1 MTGEKM
7 LRSIV
12 VLIGLAFF
20 MLIVSSTNAQ
30 RENQNC
36 RASAIQEVDLPR
48 SSGQLLYIRQT
59 ISSDYEVFTALLS
72 TNEAFQSIS
81 QDFVS
86 EAHLSPNGLWL
97 TAIIVDDNNERTMI
111 TYDHFGVPIFFYQ
124 SGEDYSNIRT
134 LQWLG
139 NSEYL
144 TIKLGPNNEM
154 RAHSIVNP
162 FTEAIQF
169 VFPEIPAWLNPTV
182 ETDPLFPE
190 EQSIFGYRFTIS
202 PSGRYALIDQRVDSI
217 IYDLDTK
224 AVLSVQNL
232 EGIIWS
238 PWSPSSDKALSVD
251 IMDTDNSTIVQLYLY
266 NIENDETDSLLELDL
281 PISESVGF
289 IGTSGWSFNERYL
302 ALVKWSGDPQQSIVN
317 VLEISNGTLSPT
329 CLRYISGSVP
339 DFAWS
344 RDSRYLALYGAL
356 EGETDRETGSVYIYD
371 TLENQIYEVYEGFSD
386 IVGWMASPENE

>member
-1 MTGEKM
+1 M
-7 LRSIV
+7 LRSIAIV
-12 VLIGLAFF
+12 IMGLAFF
-20 MLIVSSTNAQ
+20 TLTVSSTNAQ
-30 RENQNC
+30 ETVPNC
-36 RASAIQEVDLPR
+36 RVSPMREMDLPR
-48 SSGQLLYIRQT
+48 SAGQLIYIKQT
-59 ISSDYEVFTALLS
+59 ISIDYEVFTALLS

-81 QDFVS
+81 EGFVP
-86 EAHLSPNGLWL
+86 EAHLSPNGMWL
-97 TAIIVDDNNERTMI
+97 TAIVVNDNNERTMI

-124 SGEDYSNIRT
+124 PGEDYSNVRT

-162 FTEAIQF
+162 STEAVQL

-232 EGIIWS
+232 EDIVWS
-238 PWSPSSDKALSVD
+238 PWSPSSDKALSID
-251 IMDTDNSTIVQLYLY
+251 ITDTDNSTIVQLYVY
-266 NIENDETDSLLELDL
+266 GIENHESDILIELDL

-289 IGTSGWSFNERYL
+289 IGTSGWSFDERYM
-302 ALVKWSGDPQQSIVN
+302 ALIKWSDDPQQRIVN
-317 VLEISNGTLSPT
+317 ILEISTGTLSPT
-329 CLRYISGSVP
+329 CLRYISGLAP

-356 EGETDRETGSVYIYD
+356 AGETDRETGSVYIYD
-371 TLENQIYEVYEGFSD
+371 TLENHIYEVYEGFAD
-386 IVGWMASPENE
+386 IVGWAVHPENE